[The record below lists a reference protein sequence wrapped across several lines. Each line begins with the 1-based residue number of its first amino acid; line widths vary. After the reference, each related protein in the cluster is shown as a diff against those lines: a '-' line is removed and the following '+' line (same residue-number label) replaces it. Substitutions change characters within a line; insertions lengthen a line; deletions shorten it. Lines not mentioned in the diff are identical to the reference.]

1 MELLSFDPSGN
12 FGKKEGFGT
21 TGFARF
27 VDGGLQDYGHIS
39 AKDYDCQEAYWQA
52 HEDLILNVWPDI
64 LLVESYKLFEHK
76 AQSQSWSTMDTPQM
90 IGFIKMICYKFGITL
105 VFQDP
110 QQKQGVTD
118 ERLVKLGYFEK
129 KGNRYYINGMPTII
143 HSRDAIRHGIYYF
156 RYGKGKQDATVLHQ
170 SGRE

>member
-1 MELLSFDPSGN
+1 MKLLSFDPAGN
-12 FGKKEGFGT
+12 WGKKEGMGT
-21 TGFARF
+21 TGYAVF
-27 VDGGLQDYGHIS
+27 VDGELEEFGSIKASDYPCI
-39 AKDYDCQEAYWQA
+39 EAYWLA
-52 HEDLILNVWPDI
+52 HENLILREWPDI
-64 LLVESYKLFEHK
+64 LLVESYKLFESK
-76 AQSQSWSTMDTPQM
+76 AQSQSWSTLDTPRL
-90 IGFIKMICYKFGITL
+90 IGTMMMVAYKFNIHL

-129 KGNRYYINGMPTII
+129 KGNRYYINGKPTII
-143 HSRDAIRHGIYYF
+143 HERDSIRHGIYYF

>member
-1 MELLSFDPSGN
+1 MKLLSFDPAGN
-12 FGKKEGFGT
+12 FDEGKGT
-21 TGFARF
+21 TGYAIFI
-27 VDGGLQDYGHIS
+27 DGELGEFGAIKASDYPC
-39 AKDYDCQEAYWQA
+39 KEAYWLA
-52 HEDLILNVWPDI
+52 HENLILREWPDL

-76 AQSQSWSTMDTPQM
+76 AQSQSWSAMETPQL
-90 IGFIKMICYKFGITL
+90 IGAMMMVAYKFNIPL

-129 KGNRYYINGMPTII
+129 RGNRYYINGKPTII
-143 HSRDAIRHGIYYF
+143 HERDSIRHGIYYF

-170 SGRE
+170 SSRE